1 MKINKNLFLCFLT
14 VALLTA
20 AGLTGC
26 ARKADVVFEEAL
38 SEGRTEDTGNETV
51 TEIPEANLSAPKLSQ
66 KISSAPE
73 PMQIFVEV
81 CGAVY
86 RPGVIEL
93 EAGSRVFEAIEAVG
107 GVLPEA
113 AVGYVNQAQLLTDGQ
128 QVYIPTR
135 EEAERGQLP
144 VKSKDG
150 AVAEAS
156 GAEKVNLNTADETV
170 LGNLSGIGPS
180 KARAIIAYREE
191 NGGFS
196 SVEELMN
203 VPGIKE
209 GTFMKIKD
217 DIVVE

>member
-1 MKINKNLFLCFLT
+1 MKKDQTLFVSCAAAAFF
-14 VALLTA
+14 AA

-26 ARKADVVFEEAL
+26 ARKTDVIFEEEL
-38 SEGRTEDTGNETV
+38 SDSGTEDTKTETV
-51 TEIPEANLSAPKLSQ
+51 TETPAENPSAPAPSQ
-66 KISSAPE
+66 TPVPE
-73 PMQIFVEV
+73 PQPIFVDV
-81 CGAVY
+81 CGAVSK
-86 RPGVIEL
+86 PGVIEL
-93 EAGSRVFEAIEAVG
+93 PAGSRVFEAIGAVG
-107 GVLPEA
+107 GFLPEA
-113 AVGYVNQAQLLTDGQ
+113 AAGYVNQAQLLTDGQ
-128 QVYIPTR
+128 QVYIPTK

-144 VKSKDG
+144 AKSKDG
-150 AVAEAS
+150 EAS
-156 GAEKVNLNTADETV
+156 EAAEEGRVNLNTADETA

-209 GTFMKIKD
+209 GTFTKIKD